1 MVEGTLVRSLD
12 HFQGLLR
19 TPSSMGSQAQPRTCY
34 QFCLVLYIQFDTLA
48 EGDTLIYIKLAYE
61 HLLSEGCRSFGA
73 FLLLFLRH
81 RRHICLFFGAQPQHI
96 L

>member
-34 QFCLVLYIQFDTLA
+34 QFFLVLYIHFDTLT
-48 EGDTLIYIKLAYE
+48 EGAVNLARNIK
-61 HLLSEGCRSFGA
+61 HVI
-73 FLLLFLRH
+73 LLF
-81 RRHICLFFGAQPQHI
+81 I
-96 L
+96 

>member
-48 EGDTLIYIKLAYE
+48 EGAVNLARNIK
-61 HLLSEGCRSFGA
+61 HV
-73 FLLLFLRH
+73 
-81 RRHICLFFGAQPQHI
+81 I